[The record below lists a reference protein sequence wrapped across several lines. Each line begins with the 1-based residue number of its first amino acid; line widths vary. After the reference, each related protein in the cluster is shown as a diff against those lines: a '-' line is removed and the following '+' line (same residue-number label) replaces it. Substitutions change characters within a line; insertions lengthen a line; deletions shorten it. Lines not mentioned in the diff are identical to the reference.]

1 MWIGFVF
8 FFRFQEIVP
17 LNAGN
22 VLVTEDNEPAAKWI
36 ALISQSLNKTYHESL
51 NSCSES
57 TIHHHS
63 TKHLKNSSSK
73 DSNHNNNLFQKPCL
87 KMLRKTLKADS
98 RKLKSCNCQLNSSSS
113 SPPPHSATAA
123 VANGR
128 PRNYSDPSA
137 TPYVDRRQQQQK
149 EKKDPICIDENYNI
163 LELAT
168 KLPSRN
174 LLDYRLIA
182 TKQMVGIFLSV
193 WARKELV
200 QDIGHLR
207 ISSVGRGIMGYLGN
221 KVNFLHHHLYR
232 DINIYIKSWFKIFV
246 LRVY

>member
-1 MWIGFVF
+1 M
-8 FFRFQEIVP
+8 
-17 LNAGN
+17 NAGN

-57 TIHHHS
+57 
-63 TKHLKNSSSK
+63 KHMKNSSSK
-73 DSNHNNNLFQKPCL
+73 ESNHHHHHNNNNNNNLFQKPCL

-98 RKLKSCNCQLNSSSS
+98 RKLKSCNCQLHSPSSFSS
-113 SPPPHSATAA
+113 TWVASPPPHSAAA
-123 VANGR
+123 VAAANGR
-128 PRNYSDPSA
+128 HRNYSDPSA
-137 TPYVDRRQQQQK
+137 APYVDRRQQQQQQK
-149 EKKDPICIDENYNI
+149 QKKDPICIDENYDI

-221 KVNFLHHHLYR
+221 KVNFLPHHLYIHTR
-232 DINIYIKSWFKIFV
+232 FLHYILLIFKV
-246 LRVY
+246 L

>member
-1 MWIGFVF
+1 M
-8 FFRFQEIVP
+8 
-17 LNAGN
+17 
-22 VLVTEDNEPAAKWI
+22 
-36 ALISQSLNKTYHESL
+36 
-51 NSCSES
+51 
-57 TIHHHS
+57 
-63 TKHLKNSSSK
+63 KNSSSK
-73 DSNHNNNLFQKPCL
+73 ESNHHHHNNNNNNNLFQKPCL

-98 RKLKSCNCQLNSSSS
+98 RKLKSCNCQLHSPSSFSS
-113 SPPPHSATAA
+113 TSPPPPHSAAA
-123 VANGR
+123 VAAANGR
-128 PRNYSDPSA
+128 HRNYSDPSA
-137 TPYVDRRQQQQK
+137 APYVDRRQQQQQQK
-149 EKKDPICIDENYNI
+149 QKKDPICIDENYDI

-221 KVNFLHHHLYR
+221 KVNFLPHHLYIHTR
-232 DINIYIKSWFKIFV
+232 FLHYIFLISKV
-246 LRVY
+246 L